1 MEYLI
6 EMLLMLLNKKQI
18 QQEKELMLIIHRM
31 FEFFLFYF
39 LNKI

>member
-31 FEFFLFYF
+31 FEFFYF
-39 LNKI
+39 IF